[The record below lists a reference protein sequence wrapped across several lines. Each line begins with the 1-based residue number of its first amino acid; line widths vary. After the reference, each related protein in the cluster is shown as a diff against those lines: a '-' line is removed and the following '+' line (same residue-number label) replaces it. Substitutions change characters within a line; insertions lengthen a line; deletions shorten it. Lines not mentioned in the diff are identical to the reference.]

1 MKAGRHRI
9 GNAGKG
15 RNDARHTYSSVD
27 LDPMLFLSS
36 DSTGQ
41 PRRPS
46 DGGPGGS
53 PNGDAARHNGH
64 STNGHGAV
72 ATATRQEP
80 PATNGHSGTGEAP
93 ATPSVKK
100 EGLESRLVRRV
111 QHRFPA
117 FTRRRARLIFAV
129 LAVLVLVVV
138 VAAGVL
144 ARSVLNKTPSVVVTT
159 AAPAVITNQ
168 PGGVGTLAEAPNN
181 SFTVSLNLAGIQDA
195 IFSISQ
201 VDVTNGAPVSIGT
214 PLVQID
220 PTLLVQNAA
229 QFQSQLN
236 SAQQSLNAALA
247 APAPDATAQA
257 LQIAT
262 LTEQVT
268 YDRELVA
275 IAQGRTT
282 TVTSPASGFVTGLV
296 LQPGQVVTAGQAIL
310 EVINPAVVDVSA
322 SLLLTDMRTIT
333 TGDSADVAP
342 SGLPGVHLHGTV
354 LTVSPISTAGGL
366 DGTVV
371 IQAQNTSPNPVPIG
385 TQVFVHV
392 KASKTAAVSVPGV
405 AVMNS
410 DLQTGLFIVR
420 NGRAHFQPVTVGAS
434 DARRVEIL
442 SGLRAGQT
450 VIESNMQSL
459 TDGEKV
465 RVLADG

>member
-9 GNAGKG
+9 GNAGQG
-15 RNDARHTYSSVD
+15 RNDGRHTYSSVD
-27 LDPMLFLSS
+27 LDPMLFSS
-36 DSTGQ
+36 ESNGQ
-41 PRRPS
+41 PHRPS

-53 PNGDAARHNGH
+53 LNGDTARHNGH

-72 ATATRQEP
+72 ATATHEDYP
-80 PATNGHSGTGEAP
+80 TTNGRSGPAEAP
-93 ATPSVKK
+93 ATPSAKA
-100 EGLESRLVRRV
+100 EGFEGRVVERV
-111 QHRFPA
+111 QRRFPT

-129 LAVLVLVVV
+129 LAVLALVVV
-138 VAAGVL
+138 IAVGAAARTVL
-144 ARSVLNKTPSVVVTT
+144 SKTPSVVVTT
-159 AAPAVITNQ
+159 AAPALITNQ

-236 SAQQSLNAALA
+236 SAQQSLNTALA
-247 APAPDATAQA
+247 SPAPDATAQA

-275 IAQGRTT
+275 IAQGKTT

-310 EVINPAVVDVSA
+310 EVINPAVVNVSA
-322 SLLLTDMRTIT
+322 SLLLTDMRTVT
-333 TGDSADVAP
+333 AGDSADVAP

-371 IQAQNTSPNPVPIG
+371 IQAQNSSPNPVPIG

-392 KASKTAAVSVPGV
+392 RASKTAAVSVPGV